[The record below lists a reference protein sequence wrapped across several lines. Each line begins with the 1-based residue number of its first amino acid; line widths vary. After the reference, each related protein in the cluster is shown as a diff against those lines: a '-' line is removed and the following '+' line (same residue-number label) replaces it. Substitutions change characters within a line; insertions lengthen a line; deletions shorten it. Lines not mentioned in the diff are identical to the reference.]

1 MDVFTWTLSTLDSS
15 LRLAVPLIFA
25 AMGGIFSER
34 SGVVDIGLEGK
45 MLFAAF
51 MAAAV
56 SAVSGSV
63 WLGLFSAI
71 GASVLLSLVH
81 GYACIN
87 QRGDQ
92 VISGLAVNFFASG
105 MTITLGHAWFGR
117 GGQTPT
123 LESGQRFLVQT
134 LPGSEWMKAHVP
146 IIGPLY
152 EELISGHTLLVYLA
166 FVAVVVTGWVLF
178 QTRFGLRLRA
188 AGEEPNAVDT
198 AGISVARLRYS
209 GVMLAGV
216 MCGFAGAYLSV
227 AQNAGFGHE
236 MTAGQGY
243 IALAAVI
250 FGKWRPWPTLGAC
263 LLFGFLTALETR
275 MQGVSVPGIG
285 VLPTQVFSALPY
297 VLTVILMAGF
307 IGRSVAP
314 KAVGKPYIKER

>member
-92 VISGLAVNFFASG
+92 VISG
-105 MTITLGHAWFGR
+105 
-117 GGQTPT
+117 
-123 LESGQRFLVQT
+123 
-134 LPGSEWMKAHVP
+134 
-146 IIGPLY
+146 
-152 EELISGHTLLVYLA
+152 
-166 FVAVVVTGWVLF
+166 
-178 QTRFGLRLRA
+178 
-188 AGEEPNAVDT
+188 
-198 AGISVARLRYS
+198 
-209 GVMLAGV
+209 
-216 MCGFAGAYLSV
+216 
-227 AQNAGFGHE
+227 
-236 MTAGQGY
+236 
-243 IALAAVI
+243 
-250 FGKWRPWPTLGAC
+250 
-263 LLFGFLTALETR
+263 
-275 MQGVSVPGIG
+275 
-285 VLPTQVFSALPY
+285 
-297 VLTVILMAGF
+297 
-307 IGRSVAP
+307 
-314 KAVGKPYIKER
+314 

>member
-1 MDVFTWTLSTLDSS
+1 MDS
-15 LRLAVPLIFA
+15 LYAGLLVTSGGTADFA

-123 LESGQRFLVQT
+123 LESGQRF
-134 LPGSEWMKAHVP
+134 WCR
-146 IIGPLY
+146 LY
-152 EELISGHTLLVYLA
+152 Q
-166 FVAVVVTGWVLF
+166 VANG
-178 QTRFGLRLRA
+178 
-188 AGEEPNAVDT
+188 
-198 AGISVARLRYS
+198 
-209 GVMLAGV
+209 
-216 MCGFAGAYLSV
+216 
-227 AQNAGFGHE
+227 
-236 MTAGQGY
+236 
-243 IALAAVI
+243 
-250 FGKWRPWPTLGAC
+250 
-263 LLFGFLTALETR
+263 
-275 MQGVSVPGIG
+275 
-285 VLPTQVFSALPY
+285 
-297 VLTVILMAGF
+297 
-307 IGRSVAP
+307 
-314 KAVGKPYIKER
+314 